1 MNRRKWLS
9 VALGGIF
16 LWSAGGTRAQE
27 APALP
32 PPEEIRHSGGP
43 GGDLMGPLM
52 GDRMEL
58 LGFEGMHGGT
68 VVTGKPFSATATTT
82 QTLADGKTHITRT
95 SNLYRDSVGR
105 FRREVTLPGGSQPV
119 VVISDP
125 TTGHHYLLQPDQKI
139 AWQMTRSKGGRNGG
153 PQGLAKGGP
162 GNHHHKGNAEANV
175 QETSLG
181 MKTINGVNAEGMQYT
196 HIIPVGKIGN
206 DAPLTIV
213 SERWYSPELQMVVMS
228 KHSDPRFGETVYSVT
243 IQQQQEQPKEM
254 FNVPTAY
261 TLKQGGPL
269 GMRRFRGGLPPA
281 PPADAPAPPPPPPN
295 D

>member
-1 MNRRKWLS
+1 MNRRLVMVS
-9 VALGGIF
+9 LILGGT
-16 LWSAGGTRAQE
+16 LAASAGLARAQE

-32 PPEEIRHSGGP
+32 PRGEMLRGGGP
-43 GGDLMGPLM
+43 GRDFMPPPM

-58 LGFEGMHGGT
+58 LGFEGMHGGK

-139 AWQMTRSKGGRNGG
+139 AWQMTKSEGGRNGG
-153 PQGLAKGGP
+153 PQGFAKGGP
-162 GNHHHKGNAEANV
+162 GNHQHKGNAEANV

-181 MKTINGVNAEGMQYT
+181 VKTINGVNAEGMQYT
-196 HIIPVGKIGN
+196 HIIPLGKIGN

-254 FNVPTAY
+254 FMVPTAY

-269 GMRRFRGGLPPA
+269 GMRRFRGGPPPGGAPTA
-281 PPADAPAPPPPPPN
+281 PPSK
-295 D
+295 